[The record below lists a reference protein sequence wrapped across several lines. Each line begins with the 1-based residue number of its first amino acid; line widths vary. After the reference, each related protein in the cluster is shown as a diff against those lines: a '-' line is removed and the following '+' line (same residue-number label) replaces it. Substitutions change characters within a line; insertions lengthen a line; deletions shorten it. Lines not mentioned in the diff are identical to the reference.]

1 MLNYDCEP
9 HKSSILD
16 LNANVIALIAYAAA
30 IITIFIPGVN
40 YISWLVPII
49 IYFMEK
55 NSEFVKFHAMQGFLL
70 NMVGIIIN
78 LVILFVIGGSVG
90 MLFFTPLAYGAL
102 GTLLI
107 VGLVTG
113 AVNIAIT
120 IFEIIAMVKAYQYR
134 GYKIPM
140 VGRFA
145 EKIVKK
151 I

>member
-16 LNANVIALIAYAAA
+16 LNANIIALIAYAAA

-120 IFEIIAMVKAYQYR
+120 IFEIIAMVKSYQYR